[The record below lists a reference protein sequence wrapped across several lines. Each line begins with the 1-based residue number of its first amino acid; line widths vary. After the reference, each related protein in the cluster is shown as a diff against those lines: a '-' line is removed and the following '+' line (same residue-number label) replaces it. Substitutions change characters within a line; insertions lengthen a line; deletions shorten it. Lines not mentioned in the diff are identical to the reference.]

1 VSKLVKVGVLALQ
14 GDFLEHMQILKEVLN
29 VDTVLVKCLNDL
41 KGIDAL
47 IIPGGESTTIGRLIR
62 FRGLDEGIIGF
73 ANEGKPIMGTC
84 AGAVLLANKVLDRV
98 VGEVNQPV
106 LGLMNITIIRNIF
119 GRQKNSFITKVYVE
133 GIGDVN
139 AVFIRAPGI
148 IEAHRPA
155 RIISYLEH
163 PVIGKVGAVAV
174 QGPLLAVTFH
184 PEISSEKKLYEYFL
198 SMVRT

>member
-14 GDFLEHMQILKEVLN
+14 GDFLEHMQMLKEVLN

-73 ANEGKPIMGTC
+73 ANEGKPIIGTC

-98 VGEVNQPV
+98 VGEINQPV
-106 LGLMNITIIRNIF
+106 LGLMNITVVRNIF

-155 RIISYLEH
+155 RIISYLEY

-174 QGPLLAVTFH
+174 QGSLLAVTFH